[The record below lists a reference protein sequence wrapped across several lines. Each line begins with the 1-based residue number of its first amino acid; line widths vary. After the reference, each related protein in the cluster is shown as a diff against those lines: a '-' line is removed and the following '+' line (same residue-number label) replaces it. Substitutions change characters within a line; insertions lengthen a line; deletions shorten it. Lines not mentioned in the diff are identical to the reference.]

1 MHFTIGRP
9 KLSIG
14 RRFTW
19 VKSISENTAVF
30 YPKLCFSL
38 KKTVGIGRPMLNF
51 GRPIVK
57 CTSNSTGNTRPGISD
72 TQNSNNGGLEHSQ
85 HWDAA
90 ERQPQVS
97 ALDVRAPCSGVPSA
111 SVIVAPSIVAMPIS
125 PVMGASLHAQPE
137 LTFAH
142 ARVHPRS
149 YKQDFLSRGN
159 PPILRPGPKTKKGST
174 GG

>member
-97 ALDVRAPCSGVPSA
+97 ALDIRAPCSGGPAA
-111 SVIVAPSIVAMPIS
+111 SVIATPGIVVVSIS
-125 PVMGASLHAQPE
+125 PHGCVAARTSRLR
-137 LTFAH
+137 FAH
-142 ARVHPRS
+142 ACVHPWEVHT
-149 YKQDFLSRGN
+149 LLV
-159 PPILRPGPKTKKGST
+159 PACWHVLRCIPAV
-174 GG
+174 GGAP